1 MSTMLGRP
9 EVRSAAHRSLRVIA
23 AGNEHGYVVFGNLIF
38 GLESTEPSI
47 PYING
52 FNATVTN
59 LIRAGHSGVGIMV
72 VIRPD
77 AKPPSEEVRK
87 HIVRVAREFAPHVLA
102 FAHVIEGEG
111 FLAAAKRA
119 AMTFIMTTARLG
131 FPLKVF
137 SNMREAM
144 PWLLKTVGPAFKE
157 NIRHDQ
163 LSALVEDVRKTHF
176 PETGRGEART
186 HK

>member
-9 EVRSAAHRSLRVIA
+9 EARSAAHRSLRVIA
-23 AGNEHGYVVFGNLIF
+23 AGSEHGYVVFGNLIF
-38 GLESTEPSI
+38 GLESTEPSRQ
-47 PYING
+47 YIDG
-52 FNATVTN
+52 FNSTVNT
-59 LIRAGHSGVGIMV
+59 LVRAGHQGVGIMV

-137 SNMREAM
+137 SSMREAM
-144 PWLLKTVGPAFKE
+144 PWFLKTVGPAFKE

-176 PETGRGEART
+176 PASSPGEVRT
-186 HK
+186 AK

>member
-1 MSTMLGRP
+1 MLGRTEGRP
-9 EVRSAAHRSLRVIA
+9 AAHRSLRVIS
-23 AGNEHGYVVFGNLIF
+23 AGSDHSYVVFANLIF
-38 GLESTEPSI
+38 GLESAEPSI
-47 PYING
+47 LYING
-52 FNATVTN
+52 FKSTIDT
-59 LIRAGHSGVGIMV
+59 IMRAGAAGVGIMV

-87 HIVRVAREFAPHVLA
+87 HIVRTAREFAPHVRA

-111 FLAAAKRA
+111 FLSAAKRA

-144 PWLLKTVGPAFKE
+144 PWLLNTVGPAFTE

-163 LSALVEDVRKTHF
+163 LTVMIDELRRSQFSKGSEVSGTVR
-176 PETGRGEART
+176 
-186 HK
+186 